1 MGFVGLDGINTAD
14 RETLLK
20 IIEGLKK
27 ELRKLDEL
35 IRVHDI
41 RITELEERHPDIPV
55 NLEDIELD
63 RAGSTFTQTEIATG
77 DCEARAHTDSRPAA
91 KRCSHSPKSA
101 SLSGE

>member
-41 RITELEERHPDIPV
+41 RITELEARHPDIPV
-55 NLEDIELD
+55 NLEDIE
-63 RAGSTFTQTEIATG
+63 
-77 DCEARAHTDSRPAA
+77 H
-91 KRCSHSPKSA
+91 
-101 SLSGE
+101 